1 MVFASWRGVVGV
13 VKPTHRPGSLEEF
26 IRLLPEGIGVVPVY
40 LNFKRGTEDEFRA
53 ALNAVE
59 EKVAELAQ
67 EGVDLIHPEGAP
79 PFMVHGYKGEEKII
93 KEWEAKYKIPMVTA
107 AQTQVEALR
116 ALKVKKFVGVTYF
129 INSVNDI
136 TTRYFPRRRLRC
148 SRHGRNLRGLRRRRT
163 DCIAGNLRAHAE
175 SLPKKSKRRGDLYA
189 RHGLALPRHHPF
201 ARGRFASSRH
211 SPCSRARLVDPKAAA
226 CKTNRERLWQI
237 ARRDDLKCLEVMD
250 ITRLSIHPT
259 ILSFRGPQQA
269 AG

>member
-59 EKVAELAQ
+59 EKVAELAR

-93 KEWEAKYKIPMVTA
+93 KEWEAKYKVPMVTA

-116 ALKVKKFVGVTYF
+116 ALNIKKFVGVTYF
-129 INSVNDI
+129 VNSVNDI
-136 TTRYFPRRRLRC
+136 TTGYFQDAGFEVLAMEGMAVAFEDVGRLAAQEIYAHTRKAFLKYPDADGIYMLGTGWRC
-148 SRHGRNLRGLRRRRT
+148 LDIIRLLEEDLQVPVVHAVPARVWSVQKRLHVRQRVKGFGRL
-163 DCIAGNLRAHAE
+163 
-175 SLPKKSKRRGDLYA
+175 
-189 RHGLALPRHHPF
+189 
-201 ARGRFASSRH
+201 
-211 SPCSRARLVDPKAAA
+211 
-226 CKTNRERLWQI
+226 
-237 ARRDDLKCLEVMD
+237 LEEM
-250 ITRLSIHPT
+250 P
-259 ILSFRGPQQA
+259 
-269 AG
+269 